1 MHLLF
6 DLMQKMGFVILPL
19 FPPPPPALSLL
30 SVFYLFPSIT
40 LLAGWDLCS
49 VLIHSHN
56 AHCLA
61 TTNQPSYF
69 WRGPPAN
76 QESCAITF
84 SALQSYWRLRT
95 NGVGPEHW
103 DEQNRSALRFW
114 PHQCWCLEG
123 CVNSLRLDQ
132 SDSLALVLLSSL
144 QVRLPLS
151 IKKFPGTLAMKCPV

>member
-1 MHLLF
+1 MECTYSLISCRKDLLF
-6 DLMQKMGFVILPL
+6 FLYIS
-19 FPPPPPALSLL
+19 LSLSL
-30 SVFYLFPSIT
+30 SLSLPPLCFFFFPSIT
-40 LLAGWDLCS
+40 LLAGRDLCS

-114 PHQCWCLEG
+114 PHQCWYIEG

-144 QVRLPLS
+144 QVRLPRPLKS
-151 IKKFPGTLAMKCPV
+151 SLAL